1 VVRALLLPL
10 AFAAAA
16 ALAGCGSGAAAA
28 NDNGALPALTG
39 RVVDNADLLPAGDE
53 ARLTARLAAL
63 EKSTSDQLVV
73 VTVPSLRGETIESY
87 GLRLGNGWGVGQKAL
102 DNGVLLIVAP
112 AEKRVRIQVGRGL
125 EGLLTDAGAA
135 AILKNTEKRVCAGN
149 AVAITGVVG
158 QIVRALEQ
166 DRRRPQRRPVKKAA

>member
-1 VVRALLLPL
+1 MLRALLLPL
-10 AFAAAA
+10 AVAAAA

-28 NDNGALPALTG
+28 NDNGALPALRG
-39 RVVDNADLLPAGDE
+39 RVVDNAQMLPADAE

-87 GLRLGNGWGVGQKAL
+87 GLRLGTGWGIGQKAL

-112 AEKRVRIQVGRGL
+112 DEKRARIEVGRGL
-125 EGLLTDAGAA
+125 EGLLTDARAA
-135 AILKNTEKRVCAGN
+135 AILKNAEKRVCAGN
-149 AVAITGVVG
+149 AAAINGVVG

-166 DRRRPQRRPVKKAA
+166 DRRRPQPWLVKKAA

>member
-16 ALAGCGSGAAAA
+16 LAGCGSGVAAA
-28 NDNGALPALTG
+28 NDNGPLPALTG
-39 RVVDNADLLPAGDE
+39 RVVDNAQLLPAGEE

-87 GLRLGNGWGVGQKAL
+87 GLRLGNGWGIGQKGL

-112 AEKRVRIQVGRGL
+112 AEKRARIEVGRGL

-149 AVAITGVVG
+149 AVVINRVVG

-166 DRRRPQRRPVKKAA
+166 DRRRPQPRPVKKAA